1 MIISFCDLLSWR
13 RAIPREKRLVV
24 TNGCFDVLHYGHIRY
39 LQEARNLGDLLLV
52 GINSDLAVR
61 SLKGQSRP
69 VINERMRALTLDEL
83 KSVDYVCVFDSVNAA
98 EFLDSARPNIYVKGG
113 DYSKA
118 SLNKLELDV
127 LATHNS
133 EILIS
138 PLVEGLSTTS
148 ILDRISKP

>member
-1 MIISFCDLLSWR
+1 MIISSYDLLSWR
-13 RAIPREKRLVV
+13 ITIPRSKRLVV
-24 TNGCFDVLHYGHIRY
+24 TNGCFDVIHYGHIRH

-69 VINERMRALTLDEL
+69 IINERMRALTLDEL
-83 KSVDYVCVFDSVNAA
+83 KSVDYVCVFDSANAA

-113 DYSKA
+113 DYSKS

-127 LATHNS
+127 LVKHNS

-138 PLVEGLSTTS
+138 PLVEGFSTTS
-148 ILDRISKP
+148 ILDRISKL